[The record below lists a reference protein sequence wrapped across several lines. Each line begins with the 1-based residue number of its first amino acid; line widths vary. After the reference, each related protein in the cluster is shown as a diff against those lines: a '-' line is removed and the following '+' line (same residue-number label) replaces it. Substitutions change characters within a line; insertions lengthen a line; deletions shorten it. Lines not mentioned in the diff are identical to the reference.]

1 MTIIVQIGRRV
12 PKNWFKRQVVK
23 AKGLM
28 TFQENI
34 WQIIKQS
41 MTKAKKQANSSN
53 TGIKFTI
60 QYNDESEDMHYNL
73 EWLKV
78 MIQGTREQEE
88 EEYRESLTM
97 YKSLGNIIKKEL
109 NLEENIT
116 KSGKEMKRQF
126 KTKML
131 NLSQVDQV
139 YQKGFGAL
147 QEDDKANISNKLL
160 EMGILTHIEKKDD
173 FDSRE
178 PYYPSN

>member
-88 EEYRESLTM
+88 EEYM
-97 YKSLGNIIKKEL
+97 
-109 NLEENIT
+109 
-116 KSGKEMKRQF
+116 
-126 KTKML
+126 
-131 NLSQVDQV
+131 
-139 YQKGFGAL
+139 
-147 QEDDKANISNKLL
+147 
-160 EMGILTHIEKKDD
+160 
-173 FDSRE
+173 
-178 PYYPSN
+178 